1 MGLLDLLNND
11 TITLTGD
18 PGNVVT
24 FSAGLYGSL
33 GSKGRSFNPT
43 GEGEPGKNG
52 PILGDR
58 VTFSANANADPS
70 QICSTDVHMIAR
82 KSLENREIVQFECAS
97 NIDMAG
103 IHAPKRQILPDEFP
117 GIGEFFQ

>member
-58 VTFSANANADPS
+58 VTFSANANADPTFEYGEGYTRGS
-70 QICSTDVHMIAR
+70 VIDNAVRGGA
-82 KSLENREIVQFECAS
+82 KFNLER
-97 NIDMAG
+97 
-103 IHAPKRQILPDEFP
+103 R
-117 GIGEFFQ
+117 